1 MPARERGSD
10 YGRIKA
16 FSNDLKNFINTP
28 FSDGAHFKRCC
39 FRAALYNGDWFRYT
53 KDIRLIYRKERLDMV
68 KKTTLI
74 TVQNVPVTVMHVD
87 QRDYISLTDMAKA
100 RTDAARAAM

>member
-1 MPARERGSD
+1 MALTSKGV
-10 YGRIKA
+10 A
-16 FSNDLKNFINTP
+16 FEP
-28 FSDGAHFKRCC
+28 R
-39 FRAALYNGDWFRYT
+39 LYNGDWFRYT
-53 KDIRLIYRKERLDMV
+53 KDIRLIYRKERWDMV

-100 RTDAARAAM
+100 RTDAARVAM